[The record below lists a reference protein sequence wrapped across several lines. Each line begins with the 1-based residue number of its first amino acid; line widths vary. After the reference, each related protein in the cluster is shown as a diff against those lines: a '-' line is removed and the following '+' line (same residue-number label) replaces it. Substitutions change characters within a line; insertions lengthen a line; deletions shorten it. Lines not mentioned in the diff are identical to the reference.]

1 VLLGIVDDI
10 TDQVEARETINT
22 LHQLSYDLIT
32 ITDLQTLIDHAV
44 PQLHEIIDFQRAA
57 LMLTEEGKD
66 TLTIYGYTSPTLPP
80 ELVVHQVPVDNWP
93 SLRAVLNK
101 RETSYIPDMQA
112 SEIIQAELDGMKLR
126 QWAASLKTSR
136 SWLSLPLL
144 ASGRIIGLLNLLHNQ
159 ADYFDANDIELAQ
172 TFANQFAVAIDNI
185 HLNEQTRQ
193 TAAAG
198 ERSRIARELH
208 DSVTQTL
215 FSASVLAE
223 ATPRL
228 WDKDQDIARKNME
241 KLSKLIRGALAEMR
255 SLLIELRSD
264 TGPDQSL
271 VQLLNAL
278 VEGARARSNM
288 TVDMTVE
295 GDFDP
300 PPEVT
305 MTFYRIAQEALNNVI
320 RHAVAAR
327 VEVTLVRNPS
337 HVELYVKDDG
347 QGFDPRAIPDG
358 HLGISI
364 MAERAKKIGGV
375 FLILS
380 QAGHGTEVK
389 VSWSDP
395 EDG

>member
-1 VLLGIVDDI
+1 M
-10 TDQVEARETINT
+10 
-22 LHQLSYDLIT
+22 SYDLIT

-44 PQLHEIIDFQRAA
+44 PLLHEIIDFQRAA
-57 LMLTEEGKD
+57 LMLLEEGRD
-66 TLTIYGYTSPTLPP
+66 LLTIYAYTTPMLPP
-80 ELVVHQVPVDNWP
+80 ELVVHQVPVDSWP
-93 SLRAVLNK
+93 SLRAVLNR

-144 ASGRIIGLLNLLHNQ
+144 AGGRIIGLLNLLHDQGN
-159 ADYFDANDIELAQ
+159 YYDANDIEFAQ
-172 TFANQFAVAIDNI
+172 TFANQLAVAVENI

-193 TAAAG
+193 TATAG

-228 WDKDQDIARKNME
+228 WDKDPSIARKNME

-264 TGPDQSL
+264 AKPDQSL
-271 VQLLNAL
+271 VQLLNTL

-288 TVDMTVE
+288 TVGMTVE
-295 GDFDP
+295 GDLDP

-305 MTFYRIAQEALNNVI
+305 MTFYYIAQEALYNVI
-320 RHAVAAR
+320 KHAVAAR

-337 HVELYVKDDG
+337 HVELYVEDDG
-347 QGFDPRAIPDG
+347 QGFDPGTVSSG
-358 HLGISI
+358 HMGISI
-364 MAERAKKIGGV
+364 MAERVGKIGGDLRV
-375 FLILS
+375 QS
-380 QAGHGTEVK
+380 RPGQGTEIK
-389 VSWSDP
+389 VSWTESEGRKNHD
-395 EDG
+395 